1 MTRLLLDND
10 FNGACAYLLDQ
21 VDSGDSLERCLQL
34 FIANLTAKLL
44 PVEVVAEYQSDDGTI
59 FSAIAQILMH
69 YGGRDLLLYNGIV
82 NSALILLSILLT
94 HCTNHLQ
101 FYLHSVDSIGND
113 TLLFLWRS
121 LLFVFDNC
129 CKTYSENRSLFN
141 RSGPPEYIQD
151 FDVNFFLIN
160 SLTDDDRCLI
170 ANTTQLAVFN
180 MSVLIATEPVA
191 QELKTDYAIESIM
204 AFFEMYGDNHILM
217 GMFYYAY
224 AHSLTQSKVDIWIPQ
239 IVDILKNSNMS
250 ILVAHQITTHLREYA
265 EVYIVEGFDE

>member
-1 MTRLLLDND
+1 
-10 FNGACAYLLDQ
+10 
-21 VDSGDSLERCLQL
+21 
-34 FIANLTAKLL
+34 
-44 PVEVVAEYQSDDGTI
+44 
-59 FSAIAQILMH
+59 
-69 YGGRDLLLYNGIV
+69 
-82 NSALILLSILLT
+82 
-94 HCTNHLQ
+94 
-101 FYLHSVDSIGND
+101 
-113 TLLFLWRS
+113 
-121 LLFVFDNC
+121 
-129 CKTYSENRSLFN
+129 
-141 RSGPPEYIQD
+141 
-151 FDVNFFLIN
+151 
-160 SLTDDDRCLI
+160 
-170 ANTTQLAVFN
+170 